1 MHVMPR
7 GYCSTGGE
15 GSRCKGRS
23 GGRKTPRC
31 RNCSRKTP
39 LGTWNATPGQLSQL
53 RNTLLRPSPANRRPK
68 EGETEKQ
75 VKVPGRN
82 CAFSALAGALTG
94 FSDGI
99 RSRRQP
105 RWKGRRE
112 KKTAKNTARR
122 DTTEQKNMRDGG
134 AARRG

>member
-1 MHVMPR
+1 MQGP
-7 GYCSTGGE
+7 E
-15 GSRCKGRS
+15 
-23 GGRKTPRC
+23 
-31 RNCSRKTP
+31 
-39 LGTWNATPGQLSQL
+39 
-53 RNTLLRPSPANRRPK
+53 RRPK
-68 EGETEKQ
+68 NPTLQELFQKDAIRNMECNTGPAQPAQEPVAQTLASKSETEGGETEKQ

-94 FSDGI
+94 FSDGN